1 MHTFENTRRESCTH
15 EMEPLRAVSRNRMPM
30 VRFWSICRSVG
41 EAFLRKMGVA
51 GAHIQE
57 LFLERQLEI
66 MFHEIDA
73 DGGGDIDFE
82 EMADGLQ
89 NMGVRS
95 EQEGGQSDRVLSEHS
110 GY

>member
-1 MHTFENTRRESCTH
+1 MRTFEILRESCTY
-15 EMEPLRAVSRNRMPM
+15 EMDPLRAVRSNRTPM
-30 VRFWSICRSVG
+30 IRCAGICRSVG
-41 EAFLRKMGVA
+41 EAFLRKMGVT

-66 MFHEIDA
+66 MFHEIDT

-89 NMGVRS
+89 NMGVRL
-95 EQEGGQSDRVLSEHS
+95 EHEGGQSDRVLQEHS